1 MILRPATPSD
11 APAIAVI
18 LRTCFRV
25 SLPFLPELHTAEE
38 DLSYV
43 SGKLMAEDAVW
54 VAEID
59 GAVVG
64 YVGFRPDWIDHLYIH
79 PDRQG
84 QGIGPALL
92 ARALADSKPKQLWTF
107 QQNTRA
113 RRFYEARGFRPV
125 EFTDGSGNEERTPDV
140 RYLWSPSPALT

>member
-1 MILRPATPSD
+1 MILRPAVPAD

-38 DLSYV
+38 DLAYV

-54 VAEID
+54 VAELA
-59 GAVVG
+59 GEVVG
-64 YVGFRPDWIDHLYIH
+64 YIGYREGWIQHLFIH
-79 PDRQG
+79 PQNQG
-84 QGIGPALL
+84 AGIGPALL
-92 ARALADSKPKQLWTF
+92 AKALAAQAPMQLWTF

-113 RRFYEARGFRPV
+113 RRFYEARGFRAV
-125 EFTDGSGNEERTPDV
+125 EFTEGEGNEEKTPDV
-140 RYLWSPSPALT
+140 RYLWEP

>member
-1 MILRPATPSD
+1 VILRPAVPND
-11 APAIAVI
+11 APAIVVI

-25 SLPFLPELHTAEE
+25 SLPFLPELHTPQE
-38 DLSYV
+38 DLAYV

-54 VAEID
+54 VAEIA

-64 YVGFRPDWIDHLYIH
+64 YVGFRDDWIDHLYIH

-84 QGIGPALL
+84 QGIGPVLL
-92 ARALADSKPKQLWTF
+92 ARALADGRPKQLWAF

-113 RRFYEARGFRPV
+113 RRFYEARGFHAV
-125 EFTDGSGNEERTPDV
+125 EFTDGEGNEEKTPDV
-140 RYLWSPSPALT
+140 RYLWTP